1 MVSQKSIIWAE
12 KVHRERN
19 RIQLFRHMQARMA
32 SSLNDPRLSAIKS
45 APPENARLAGALVA
59 GMCGGVLNATA
70 WAVGWYELDS
80 TSQQLGQREQKEE
93 KSSHARCRAE
103 V

>member
-1 MVSQKSIIWAE
+1 M
-12 KVHRERN
+12 HRERN
-19 RIQLFRHMQARMA
+19 RVQLSRHMQARTA
-32 SSLNDPRLSAIKS
+32 SSLNDPRLSVSKS

-80 TSQQLGQREQKEE
+80 TSQQLGQREQEEE